1 VCLASDKLKH
11 KSDTCVFVFVCGAQ
25 PMFSTIEDIYVALVD
40 TDRGQKEKVH
50 FYDTAGLV
58 SFFQFLH
65 LNFVNKMTVYFI
77 LLEYAYMQLIKPY
90 IFCAL

>member
-1 VCLASDKLKH
+1 MADLTSDMVGL
-11 KSDTCVFVFVCGAQ
+11 STVNTQVIDIMYYFIYTVVVYVCGGQ

-58 SFFQFLH
+58 NCAFHYL
-65 LNFVNKMTVYFI
+65 
-77 LLEYAYMQLIKPY
+77 Y
-90 IFCAL
+90 IFNCVRDVTV